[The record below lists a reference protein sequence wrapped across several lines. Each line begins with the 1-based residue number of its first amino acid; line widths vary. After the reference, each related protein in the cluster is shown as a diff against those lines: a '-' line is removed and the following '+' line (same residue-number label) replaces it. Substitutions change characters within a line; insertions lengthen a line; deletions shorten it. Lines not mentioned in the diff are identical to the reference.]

1 MIEPPWFERDR
12 TIGAEPP
19 AGRLEVAL
27 LLYKD
32 GPADYS
38 DCVHIA
44 LAAEAG
50 EQPLWTFDARAA
62 KVAGA
67 RLLTK

>member
-1 MIEPPWFERDR
+1 VLYRD
-12 TIGAEPP
+12 GS
-19 AGRLEVAL
+19 
-27 LLYKD
+27 
-32 GPADYS
+32 ADYS

-50 EQPLWTFDARAA
+50 EQPFWTFDSKAA